1 MIGQKYI
8 NFLKAITKKVLK
20 PLSTSIFTSPLAGE
34 VCFQCERKPASIGKQ
49 GEGFSNLHKCFHPS
63 PNFSDTHFSC
73 RKIFLLSTS
82 SIPSLLRLAKL
93 AKKKSCRKGRGFL
106 RLLAFKCLS
115 VLFTFFIA
123 LSVFPMEYED
133 LNSVK
138 TPAYRVGT
146 SDDIEQKADFVKQ
159 LDTETTKEIDPFEN
173 IEKLTYAD
181 LSIKRISK
189 EISQELDVE
198 YDDMLQDLALLW
210 QGAAT
215 KSDIIKFALYKLSN
229 PDKDKPDEKSVK
241 KVLQSIASMST
252 LVGAGIGN
260 PILSS
265 GSFIGGNVLGIM
277 SQDDKTINYKYTKVN
292 DADMIILVRKID
304 DLQQKAV
311 NRYYDYM
318 TAKKLFEMTTKMAKQ
333 RYQNY
338 QLAQNGTK
346 ELILITDAYYRE
358 ALDIQMKA
366 RSDFYSKRSSLEQ
379 LVGNETFT
387 QFESNVNLRKE

>member
-1 MIGQKYI
+1 M
-8 NFLKAITKKVLK
+8 
-20 PLSTSIFTSPLAGE
+20 
-34 VCFQCERKPASIGKQ
+34 
-49 GEGFSNLHKCFHPS
+49 
-63 PNFSDTHFSC
+63 
-73 RKIFLLSTS
+73 
-82 SIPSLLRLAKL
+82 
-93 AKKKSCRKGRGFL
+93 KKKILTVSATLLFL
-106 RLLAFKCLS
+106 FPSSLSAF
-115 VLFTFFIA
+115 A
-123 LSVFPMEYED
+123 MEYED

-138 TPAYRVGT
+138 DPAYRVGT
-146 SDDIEQKADFVKQ
+146 SDDIEQKSNFIKQ
-159 LDTETTKEIDPFEN
+159 LDTETAKEVDPFEN
-173 IEKLTYAD
+173 LEKLTYAD
-181 LSIKRISK
+181 LSIKKISK

-229 PDKDKPDEKSVK
+229 PDKDKPDEKSIK

-252 LVGAGIGN
+252 LVGAGMGN

-311 NRYYDYM
+311 NRYYDYL
-318 TAKKLFEMTTKMAKQ
+318 TSRKLLDMTTKMAKQ

-338 QLAQNGTK
+338 QFAQNGTK

-358 ALDIQMKA
+358 ALDMQMKA
-366 RSDFYSKRSSLEQ
+366 RSDFYSKRASLEQ
-379 LVGNETFT
+379 LVGNETFS
-387 QFESNVNLRKE
+387 QFESNINSRK

>member
-1 MIGQKYI
+1 MMMKKII
-8 NFLKAITKKVLK
+8 LILFL
-20 PLSTSIFTSPLAGE
+20 
-34 VCFQCERKPASIGKQ
+34 ASLPVF
-49 GEGFSNLHKCFHPS
+49 FSK
-63 PNFSDTHFSC
+63 
-73 RKIFLLSTS
+73 
-82 SIPSLLRLAKL
+82 
-93 AKKKSCRKGRGFL
+93 
-106 RLLAFKCLS
+106 
-115 VLFTFFIA
+115 
-123 LSVFPMEYED
+123 LSVFSMDYED

-138 TPAYRVGT
+138 DPAYRVGT
-146 SDDIEQKADFVKQ
+146 SDDVEQKANFTKQ
-159 LDTETTKEIDPFEN
+159 LDTETAKEIDPFEN

-229 PDKDKPDEKSVK
+229 PDKDKPDEKSIK

-252 LVGAGIGN
+252 LVGAGMGN
-260 PILSS
+260 PILSG

-277 SQDDKTINYKYTKVN
+277 SQDDKMINYKYTKVN

-318 TAKKLFEMTTKMAKQ
+318 TSKKLLDMTIKMAKQ

-338 QLAQNGTK
+338 QFAQSGTK

-358 ALDIQMKA
+358 ALDMQMKS
-366 RSDFYSKRSSLEQ
+366 RSEFYSKRASLEQ
-379 LVGNETFT
+379 LVGNEIFT
-387 QFESNVNLRKE
+387 QFESNINSRSEPEAQGQK